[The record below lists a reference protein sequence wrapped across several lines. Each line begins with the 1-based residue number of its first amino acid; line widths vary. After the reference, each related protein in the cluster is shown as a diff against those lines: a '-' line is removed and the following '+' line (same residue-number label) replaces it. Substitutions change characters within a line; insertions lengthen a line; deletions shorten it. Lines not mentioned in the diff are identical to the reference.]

1 MLTIILI
8 GVLVQPR
15 GHSTG
20 WTHNRQDER
29 TLLNGVFNPALN
41 RTVFVGTNNDLN
53 GVHARSSRSAS
64 RTIWLTLGP
73 SHMRTH
79 RRELLHKQPDRRSN
93 GQSLHT
99 VSRTTTL
106 PETRT

>member
-29 TLLNGVFNPALN
+29 TLRHSQRRVRTGNRAVPSRPILHSTELPYSTACSTQHSNGV
-41 RTVFVGTNNDLN
+41 
-53 GVHARSSRSAS
+53 
-64 RTIWLTLGP
+64 
-73 SHMRTH
+73 
-79 RRELLHKQPDRRSN
+79 RRNEQ
-93 GQSLHT
+93 
-99 VSRTTTL
+99 
-106 PETRT
+106 